1 VKILLAVTGGV
12 AAFKAVLLL
21 RRLQDAGAEVEVLM
35 TDAATRF
42 VGEPTFH
49 ALSGRP
55 VNRSAWD
62 LAGTRSGERHVE
74 LSAWADAMIVYP
86 ATAHSVGALAA
97 GLCDDLIQ
105 LTAFSMKGP
114 VLMCPAMHH
123 RMAGRPQYR
132 AAVEKLEAS
141 GVHVLPAVTGR
152 LASGEVGDGRLPE
165 PEEALEALLRLL
177 TDQDLAGRHVVVT
190 AGPTREAVDPVRF
203 LSNPSTGKMGFA
215 VARMAA
221 RRGARVTLI
230 AGPTSITPPPVE
242 LIEVTTAAEM
252 AEAVLACRNADAL
265 VMAAAV
271 ADFRPASS
279 AAQKIKKPADG
290 TAPPIVLERTT
301 DILASLAEGTRP
313 RVVVGFAMETQDL
326 VANARGK
333 LERKGLDL
341 IVANDLGV
349 VGAGFGTDT
358 NVVVLLDAD
367 GGRTDLARASK
378 DTVANAVLDRVVA
391 GLE

>member
-367 GGRTDLARASK
+367 GGRADLARASK

>member
-1 VKILLAVTGGV
+1 MKILLGVTGGV

-21 RRLQDAGAEVEVLM
+21 RRLQEAGAEVEVVM
-35 TDAATRF
+35 TESATRF
-42 VGEPTFH
+42 VGEATFH

-55 VNRSAWD
+55 VNRSGWD
-62 LAGTRSGERHVE
+62 LSGTRTGERHVE

-97 GLCDDLIQ
+97 GLCDDLLQ
-105 LTAFSMKGP
+105 LTAFSMRGP
-114 VLMCPAMHH
+114 VLLCPAMHH
-123 RMAGRPQYR
+123 RMAGRPQFR
-132 AAVEKLEAS
+132 ASVATLEAS

-152 LASGEVGDGRLPE
+152 LANGEIGDGRLPE
-165 PEEALEALLRLL
+165 PDEALEALLRLL
-177 TDQDLAGRHVVVT
+177 TPPDLAGRHVVVT

-215 VARMAA
+215 VARRAA

-230 AGPTSITPPPVE
+230 TGPTSLPAPPVE
-242 LIEVTTAAEM
+242 VVEVTTAAEM
-252 AEAVLACRNADAL
+252 HDAVHAHRAADVL

-271 ADFRPASS
+271 ADFRPRGR
-279 AAQKIKKPADG
+279 AAHKLKKPADG
-290 TAPPIVLERTT
+290 SAPPIELERTT
-301 DILASLAEGTRP
+301 DILASLAGGPRP
-313 RVVVGFAMETQDL
+313 TVVVGFAMETEDL
-326 VANARGK
+326 VPRARAK

-349 VGAGFGTDT
+349 EGAGFGTDT

-367 GGRTDLARASK
+367 GRRTDLPRAPK
-378 DTVANAVLDRVVA
+378 DTVADAVLDRVVA
-391 GLE
+391 ALE